1 MRRVLE
7 GLRALGPARLA
18 AMAVVAVGMLGILAL
33 LAMRGSAPSSYALL
47 YADLDLREAGQLVDA
62 LDKAHIAHQE
72 QGGGQTVLVP
82 AGDVARARL
91 LLAKDGLPSGGS
103 IGYEIF
109 DRGDSLTSSQF
120 QQEMN
125 QTRAME
131 GEIARSIRMITGV
144 RAARV
149 HLVMPKRQPFSHQQQ
164 EAQASVV
171 LTMAGGARMD
181 REGVQSVLNLISAA
195 VPGLRAHNIALIDSR
210 GNLLAR
216 AGDPSTSEGSEAAQ
230 TAEELRHTTEQRLS
244 RSVEDLL
251 ERSLGPGRVR
261 AEAAVQMD
269 FDQLHETQESYN
281 PDQQVVRSTQTNSD
295 TSKSTEATDKPTSVA
310 NNLPNADAGAGQ
322 GQAGSQQQKQEETTN
337 YEIGKTV
344 RTTVHDQP
352 QIRRISLAVMVDGT
366 LAPDADGKP
375 VWHERTPEELA
386 RIATI
391 ARSAIGFDEKRG
403 DKVEVV
409 SMRFVAPDA
418 DIAAP
423 ETASRF
429 GLHLEKS
436 DVMALV
442 QTGAIGLVA
451 LLALFFV
458 VRPTMLRLT
467 SPAPG
472 LDPPTG
478 VLLADGSAPQT
489 ALALAGPRG
498 AGVPALA
505 GPAGEPAEAMINLAN
520 IEGQMRAS
528 TIRKIGELVDK
539 HPEESLV
546 IVRNWISQEKS

>member
-1 MRRVLE
+1 MRPVLE

-33 LAMRGSAPSSYALL
+33 LAMRGSTPSSYALL

-216 AGDPSTSEGSEAAQ
+216 AGDPSATEGSEAAQ
-230 TAEELRHTTEQRLS
+230 TAEELRHATEQRLS

-295 TSKSTEATDKPTSVA
+295 NSKSTEAADKPASVA
-310 NNLPNADAGAGQ
+310 NNLPNADAGAAQ

-375 VWHERTPEELA
+375 AWHERTPEELA

-409 SMRFVAPDA
+409 SMRFVAPDP

-423 ETASRF
+423 EVASRF

-436 DVMALV
+436 DVMTLV
-442 QTGAIGLVA
+442 RTGAIGLIA

-467 SPAPG
+467 AQTPG
-472 LDPPTG
+472 LEAPAG
-478 VLLADGSAPQT
+478 VLLAEGAPQ
-489 ALALAGPRG
+489 AGLALAGPRG
-498 AGVPALA
+498 SAVPALA
-505 GPAGEPAEAMINLAN
+505 GPGADPAEAMINLAN
-520 IEGQMRAS
+520 VEGQMRAS

-539 HPEESLV
+539 HPEESLA

>member
-1 MRRVLE
+1 MRPVIE

-18 AMAVVAVGMLGILAL
+18 AMAVVAVGMLGILGL
-33 LAMRGSAPSSYALL
+33 LAMRGNAPSSYALL

-131 GEIARSIRMITGV
+131 GEIARSIRMISGV

-164 EAQASVV
+164 DAQASVV

-195 VPGLRAHNIALIDSR
+195 VPGLRARNIALIDSR
-210 GNLLAR
+210 GDLLAR
-216 AGDPSTSEGSEAAQ
+216 AGEPGASEGAEAAQ
-230 TAEELRHTTEQRLS
+230 TAEELRHKTEQRLS

-251 ERSLGPGRVR
+251 ERSLGTGHVR

-295 TSKSTEATDKPTSVA
+295 NSKSTEPADKPTSVA
-310 NNLPNADAGAGQ
+310 NNLPNADAAAAQ
-322 GQAGSQQQKQEETTN
+322 GQAGSQEQKQDETTN

-366 LAPDADGKP
+366 TTPDADGKP
-375 VWHERTPEELA
+375 VWHERSAEELA

-391 ARSAIGFDEKRG
+391 ARSAVGFDEKRG

-409 SMRFVAPDA
+409 AMRFVVPDS
-418 DIAAP
+418 DSAAP
-423 ETASRF
+423 EAASRF

-436 DVMALV
+436 DIMTLV
-442 QTGAIGLVA
+442 QTGAIGLIA

-467 SPAPG
+467 TPGPA
-472 LDPPTG
+472 LDG
-478 VLLADGSAPQT
+478 GGAALLAAESAQER
-489 ALALAGPRG
+489 LAVAGPG
-498 AGVPALA
+498 AAGVPALA
-505 GPAGEPAEAMINLAN
+505 GPAGEPEEAMVNLAN
-520 IEGQMRAS
+520 VEGQMRAS
-528 TIRKIGELVDK
+528 TIRKIGELVNK

-546 IVRNWISQEKS
+546 IVRNWISQERS

>member
-1 MRRVLE
+1 MLD
-7 GLRALGPARLA
+7 GLRALGAARLA
-18 AMAVVAVGMLGILAL
+18 AMAVVAIGMLGILGL
-33 LAMRGSAPSSYALL
+33 LAMRGGGGGNFALL
-47 YADLDLREAGQLVDA
+47 YADLDLREAGQLVEA

-72 QGGGQTVLVP
+72 QGQGQTILVP
-82 AGDVARARL
+82 VADVARARM

-109 DRGDSLTSSQF
+109 DRGDSLTASQF

-131 GEIARSIRMITGV
+131 GEIARSIRMISGV

-149 HLVMPKRQPFSHQQQ
+149 HLVMPKRQPFSHEQQ

-171 LTMAGGARMD
+171 LTMAGGVRMD
-181 REGVQSVLNLISAA
+181 REAVQSVLNLISAA
-195 VPGLRAHNIALIDSR
+195 VPGLRDHNIALIDSR

-216 AGDPSTSEGSEAAQ
+216 AGDPGAGAEAAQ
-230 TAEELRHTTEQRLS
+230 TAEELRHATEQRLS
-244 RSVEDLL
+244 HSVEDLL
-251 ERSLGPGRVR
+251 ERSLGVGRVR

-269 FDQLHETQESYN
+269 FDQLHETQESFN

-295 TSKSTEATDKPTSVA
+295 SSKSTEAADKPTTVA
-310 NNLPNADAGAGQ
+310 NNLPNADAGAAQ
-322 GQAGSQQQKQEETTN
+322 SQAGSQQQKQDETTN

-366 LAPDADGKP
+366 FTPGPDNKP
-375 VWHERTPEELA
+375 EWHERTADELA

-391 ARSAIGFDEKRG
+391 ARSAIGFDDKRG

-409 SMRFVAPDA
+409 SMRFTAPDA
-418 DIAAP
+418 DTESSEPAQ
-423 ETASRF
+423 RF
-429 GLHLEKS
+429 GLHLDHV

-442 QTGAIGLVA
+442 QTAVVGLIA

-467 SPAPG
+467 TPAPESS
-472 LDPPTG
+472 TG
-478 VLLADGSAPQT
+478 LLAGASGSG
-489 ALALAGPRG
+489 LALPDARQ
-498 AGVPALA
+498 AVPALA
-505 GPAGEPAEAMINLAN
+505 GPGGTAGGTPALTDETMISVAN

-528 TIRKIGELVDK
+528 TIRRIGELVDK
-539 HPEESLV
+539 HPEESLA
-546 IVRNWISQEKS
+546 IVRNWLSQERA

>member
-1 MRRVLE
+1 MRPVLE

-82 AGDVARARL
+82 ASDVARARL

-164 EAQASVV
+164 DAQASVV

-195 VPGLRAHNIALIDSR
+195 VPGLRARNIALIDSR
-210 GNLLAR
+210 GDLLAR
-216 AGDPSTSEGSEAAQ
+216 AGDPGAAEGTEAAQ
-230 TAEELRHTTEQRLS
+230 TAEELRHKTEQRLS

-251 ERSLGPGRVR
+251 ERSLGAGHVR

-269 FDQLHETQESYN
+269 FDQLHETQETYN

-295 TSKSTEATDKPTSVA
+295 NSKSTEPADKPTSVA
-310 NNLPNADAGAGQ
+310 NNLPNADAAAAQ
-322 GQAGSQQQKQEETTN
+322 GQAGSQEQKQEETTN
-337 YEIGKTV
+337 YEIGKIV

-366 LAPDADGKP
+366 TTPDADGKTA
-375 VWHERTPEELA
+375 WRERTPEELA

-391 ARSAIGFDEKRG
+391 ARGAIGFDEKRG

-409 SMRFVAPDA
+409 AMRFVSPDA
-418 DIAAP
+418 DSAAP
-423 ETASRF
+423 EAASRF

-436 DVMALV
+436 DVMTLI
-442 QTGAIGLVA
+442 QTGAVGLIA

-467 SPAPG
+467 TPGPA
-472 LDPPTG
+472 LDG
-478 VLLADGSAPQT
+478 GSAALLAAESAQER
-489 ALALAGPRG
+489 LAVAGP
-498 AGVPALA
+498 AASGVPALA
-505 GPAGEPAEAMINLAN
+505 GPTGEGEEAMVNLVN
-520 IEGQMRAS
+520 VEGQMRAS

-546 IVRNWISQEKS
+546 IVRNWISQERS